1 MILFDNKTKIKWE
14 RNNIIKRKNKKNK
27 TETQS
32 LTKQTT
38 KDDLK
43 EKLKKTKK
51 LNQVSL
57 SNTQP
62 IYEGKITPYKKT
74 K

>member
-32 LTKQTT
+32 LTKQTA

-51 LNQVSL
+51 LNQVSML
-57 SNTQP
+57 NTQP
-62 IYEGKITPYKKT
+62 IYEGKITPYKKN
-74 K
+74 